1 MLTDLPS
8 ELCNLVS
15 LTTLDVSGN
24 QVRLKRICAGAL
36 LNRVLPARNVFGRH

>member
-1 MLTDLPS
+1 MLTDFPS

-24 QVRLKRICAGAL
+24 QVRLKRICAGTL
-36 LNRVLPARNVFGRH
+36 LSRVLPARTVLDRH